1 MSHDTSPQHW
11 SCQYLPLG
19 VLILNE
25 TLHISSANRRFCDIF
40 DCSEAKLIGTSLE
53 ELFSPKDR
61 KNIAQFYHKFNQ
73 YEQGFIDIQITLR
86 LNRRDYYTRLRLK
99 KIDEKWLAYVEN
111 TLIEQDLTY
120 ELLMTQERWNNIFK
134 NAEEGIAI
142 LDADKKIVELNRRLL
157 EIMKFRSKDGVFLS
171 EDALPGKKLFE
182 LFKDQ
187 AFQWLE
193 DTFEDIQ
200 QQRQYIAHH
209 TQWYQDRYLETRIN
223 AMRLPLKGF
232 VGCTIAFQDLTERQ
246 QAQEKQVQL
255 LAKLQKTNAELATAN
270 QEILDLNRQL
280 KSENLRMSMEL
291 DISRRLQQ
299 MMLPKDKELK
309 QIKELDIAG
318 FMEPAQE
325 VGGDYYDVLPF
336 KGYIKIGIGDVTGH
350 GLESGVLALMVQ
362 TAVRTLL
369 ESQITDSKVF
379 LTVLNRVIY
388 GNLQRMNS
396 ECNLT
401 LSLLDYCDGVLYL
414 SGQHEEML
422 VVRQNGHIERVD
434 TLDLGFPIGLE
445 ADISQ
450 FVAQT
455 RIELAPNDGI
465 VLYTDGITEAENT
478 IREHY
483 SIERLITSVRQHWHL
498 TAQEIKQ
505 AVINDV
511 RQYIGDH
518 KVYDDITLLVIKRMI
533 NQLS

>member
-1 MSHDTSPQHW
+1 MSTDNNNQQWT
-11 SCQYLPLG
+11 CQYLPVG
-19 VLILNE
+19 VLVLDE
-25 TLHISSANRRFCDIF
+25 TLHISSVNRRFCDIF
-40 DCSEAKLIGTSLE
+40 DCSEEKLMGVALE
-53 ELFSPKDR
+53 ELFNPKDR
-61 KNIAQFYHKFNQ
+61 KNIAHFYRQFNK

-99 KIDEKWLAYVEN
+99 KIEKKWVAYIEN

-120 ELLMTQERWNNIFK
+120 ELLITQERWNNIFK
-134 NAEEGIAI
+134 NAEEGIVI
-142 LDADKKIVELNRRLL
+142 LDVDKKIVELNRKLF
-157 EIMKFRSKDGVFLS
+157 EIMQFRSKDGVFLS
-171 EDALPGKKLFE
+171 EEALPGKKLFE
-182 LFKDQ
+182 LFKGQ

-193 DTFEDIQ
+193 DTFEDIR
-200 QQRQYIAHH
+200 QQRPYTANC
-209 TQWYQDRYLETRIN
+209 TQWYQDHYFETRIN

-232 VGCTIAFQDLTERQ
+232 VGCTIVFQDLTERQ
-246 QAQEKQVQL
+246 LAQEKQAQL
-255 LAKLQKTNAELATAN
+255 LAELQKTNAKLAVAN
-270 QEILDLNRQL
+270 QEILGLNRRL

-299 MMLPKDKELK
+299 MMLPKDKELQ

-336 KGYIKIGIGDVTGH
+336 EGCIKIGIGDVTGH
-350 GLESGVLALMVQ
+350 GLESGVLAIMVQ

-369 ESQITDSKVF
+369 ESQIMDSNLF

-396 ECNLT
+396 ERNLT
-401 LSLLDYCDGVLYL
+401 LSLLDYRDGVLSL

-422 VVRQNGHIERVD
+422 VVRQNGYIERVD

-445 ADISQ
+445 ADISR

-455 RIELAPNDGI
+455 RVELAPNDGI
-465 VLYTDGITEAENT
+465 VLYTDGVTEAENPT
-478 IREHY
+478 REHY
-483 SIERLITSVRQHWHL
+483 SIERLIAAVRQHWHL

-505 AVINDV
+505 AVIEDI
-511 RQYIGDH
+511 RQYIGNH
-518 KVYDDITLLVIKRMI
+518 KVYDDITLLVIKRVTP
-533 NQLS
+533 